1 MIKIREL
8 TELNNKFYRFSG
20 WSGADGIY
28 SFKVAD
34 KVLLYFSDTFIGDSS
49 KNGIR
54 KDFKLINNSLAVI
67 KNDTIDFYYNKN
79 PISSSFAAS
88 NNSYYWLEDGIAE
101 GDKLTIFALKMKN
114 DVLSSL
120 PFEIEGIDIIRTST
134 TFKDSIEYTIQET
147 NLYSNNIVWGISLIK
162 ENDYYYVFGYKNIYN
177 NKCLVL
183 SRTKD
188 FISYEYLNEKGIF
201 LSNIDSLLILK
212 DHFEAESKIVKKRKF
227 LLYCLYQR

>member
-79 PISSSFAAS
+79 PISNSFAAS
-88 NNSYYWLEDGIAE
+88 NNSYY
-101 GDKLTIFALKMKN
+101 
-114 DVLSSL
+114 
-120 PFEIEGIDIIRTST
+120 
-134 TFKDSIEYTIQET
+134 
-147 NLYSNNIVWGISLIK
+147 
-162 ENDYYYVFGYKNIYN
+162 
-177 NKCLVL
+177 
-183 SRTKD
+183 
-188 FISYEYLNEKGIF
+188 
-201 LSNIDSLLILK
+201 
-212 DHFEAESKIVKKRKF
+212 
-227 LLYCLYQR
+227 

>member
-1 MIKIREL
+1 MIKIKEL

-88 NNSYYWLEDGIAE
+88 NNSYYWLEDGIVE

-201 LSNIDSLLILK
+201 SSNIDSLLILK
-212 DHFEAESKIVKKRKF
+212 ECVNKAIENGEIIYDDATT
-227 LLYCLYQR
+227 

>member
-79 PISSSFAAS
+79 PISSSFTA
-88 NNSYYWLEDGIAE
+88 
-101 GDKLTIFALKMKN
+101 
-114 DVLSSL
+114 
-120 PFEIEGIDIIRTST
+120 
-134 TFKDSIEYTIQET
+134 
-147 NLYSNNIVWGISLIK
+147 
-162 ENDYYYVFGYKNIYN
+162 
-177 NKCLVL
+177 
-183 SRTKD
+183 
-188 FISYEYLNEKGIF
+188 
-201 LSNIDSLLILK
+201 
-212 DHFEAESKIVKKRKF
+212 
-227 LLYCLYQR
+227 

>member
-67 KNDTIDFYYNKN
+67 KNDTIDFYYNK
-79 PISSSFAAS
+79 ILFQV
-88 NNSYYWLEDGIAE
+88 LLLHQTTHIIG
-101 GDKLTIFALKMKN
+101 LKM
-114 DVLSSL
+114 VL
-120 PFEIEGIDIIRTST
+120 
-134 TFKDSIEYTIQET
+134 
-147 NLYSNNIVWGISLIK
+147 
-162 ENDYYYVFGYKNIYN
+162 
-177 NKCLVL
+177 
-183 SRTKD
+183 
-188 FISYEYLNEKGIF
+188 
-201 LSNIDSLLILK
+201 LK
-212 DHFEAESKIVKKRKF
+212 AIN
-227 LLYCLYQR
+227 

>member
-88 NNSYYWLEDGIAE
+88 NNSYYWLEM
-101 GDKLTIFALKMKN
+101 ALLKAIN
-114 DVLSSL
+114 W
-120 PFEIEGIDIIRTST
+120 
-134 TFKDSIEYTIQET
+134 Q
-147 NLYSNNIVWGISLIK
+147 
-162 ENDYYYVFGYKNIYN
+162 
-177 NKCLVL
+177 
-183 SRTKD
+183 
-188 FISYEYLNEKGIF
+188 YL
-201 LSNIDSLLILK
+201 
-212 DHFEAESKIVKKRKF
+212 R
-227 LLYCLYQR
+227 